1 MAKRGNGEGTIYKD
15 KTGRDRWIAQVTVK
29 TVDGSKRKSIYGATR
44 AEVRDKMA
52 AILSEAKKAGVID
65 DTKITLDE
73 WIAVWIEDYKK
84 LALKRTSI
92 DNYYRYFNAHIKDS
106 PLGKT
111 PLKKVTSNQ
120 IQRFLNDKSING
132 KVDGSGGLKRAS
144 VKHIFNVIYGAMEQ
158 AIKTNMINH
167 NPCMAVTLPKRDK
180 GEVLYFTPEQ
190 ANQFLE
196 AVKETKHYPLYVLEL
211 ITGLRLGEIVALRWE
226 NVNLDEKRID
236 VKLSAAIVSKEVQS
250 ENGVIHSEVILQS
263 PKTKKSIRTL
273 YIEEPLVSMLKNLRK
288 EQLQKCMLFGDAFNN
303 SGFVFT
309 NDYGNML
316 HPRTI
321 QDHFKR
327 AIKKAGLPN
336 LHFHSLRHTAASMML
351 FNGVDIKTVQEIL
364 GHEDIQTT
372 LRIYTHIMEETKRD
386 AQKTIYSSL
395 QIKEHM
401 EYIA

>member
-1 MAKRGNGEGTIYKD
+1 MRKWFIAIMLLAFTSIAFAGCLSKTELSEEEKINNKKDTID
-15 KTGRDRWIAQVTVK
+15 ITGITITSPTPIAQEPAFAENVMLTYSISALDITFDYPSNLKVK
-29 TVDGSKRKSIYGATR
+29 SENTSSVDLVSDDGMEELYVGF
-44 AEVRDKMA
+44 RD
-52 AILSEAKKAGVID
+52 LPDG
-65 DTKITLDE
+65 ITLGE
-73 WIAVWIEDYKK
+73 VIESYSQTANYSESYSSYGNNWYMISGEVLEEETD
-84 LALKRTSI
+84 TSI
-92 DNYYRYFNAHIKDS
+92 KN
-106 PLGKT
+106 
-111 PLKKVTSNQ
+111 
-120 IQRFLNDKSING
+120 
-132 KVDGSGGLKRAS
+132 
-144 VKHIFNVIYGAMEQ
+144 
-158 AIKTNMINH
+158 NMISN

-196 AVKETKHYPLYVLEL
+196 AVKETKHYPLYVLEM

-226 NVNLDEKRID
+226 NVDLDEKRID
-236 VKLSAAIVSKEVQS
+236 IKLSAAIVSKEVQS

-327 AIKKAGLPN
+327 AIKKVGLPN

-372 LRIYTHIMEETKRD
+372 LGIYTHIMEETKRD